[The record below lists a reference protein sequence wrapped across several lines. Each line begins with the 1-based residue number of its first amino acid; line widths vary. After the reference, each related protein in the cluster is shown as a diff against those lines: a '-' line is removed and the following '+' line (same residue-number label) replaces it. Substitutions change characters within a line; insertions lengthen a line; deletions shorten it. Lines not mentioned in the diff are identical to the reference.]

1 MARTHETHDETTTT
15 NVNGVNTIADM
26 FPDAQSVFAR
36 VIGGFTIPV
45 PRKYAP
51 GHVCSP
57 ADALA
62 LDMRRAQMLSATAQS
77 NMERGAWSKLSD
89 EEKLAKASDYATS
102 YEFSSDVGAS
112 NSLLEDAVERI
123 VNKLAEGQGVTL
135 TAQARNENV
144 QKILHTPALRDKYGE
159 MVRSNIAAIMSERHE
174 KRTRNAKGDTSGLE
188 L

>member
-1 MARTHETHDETTTT
+1 MARTHETRDET

-26 FPDAQSVFAR
+26 FPDAHSVFAR
-36 VIGGFTIPV
+36 VIGGFTVPV

-77 NMERGAWSKLSD
+77 NMERGAWSKLPD
-89 EEKLAKASDYATS
+89 DEKLAKASDYATS

-123 VNKLAEGQGVTL
+123 VNQLAESQGVTL
-135 TAQARNENV
+135 SAQARNENV

-159 MVRSNIAAIMSERHE
+159 TVRSNIAAIMSERHE
-174 KRTRNAKGDTSGLE
+174 KRTRSAKGDTSGLE